1 MSAKHSCLL
10 LGFVSANCVFL
21 SFLSS
26 RLCAT
31 YRVGSRMGGGE
42 KLGDLLCSVLL
53 CGSLLAS
60 GLPFW
65 LAACAF
71 ISKGETW
78 HLHGMAMEGLGG
90 QT

>member
-1 MSAKHSCLL
+1 
-10 LGFVSANCVFL
+10 
-21 SFLSS
+21 
-26 RLCAT
+26 
-31 YRVGSRMGGGE
+31 MGGGE